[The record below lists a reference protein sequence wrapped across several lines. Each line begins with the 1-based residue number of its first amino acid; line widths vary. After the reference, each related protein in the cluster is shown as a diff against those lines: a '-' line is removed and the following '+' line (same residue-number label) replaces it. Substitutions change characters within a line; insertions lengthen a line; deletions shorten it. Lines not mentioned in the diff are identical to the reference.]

1 MSGNE
6 KTRNVNFRIPISML
20 DSMDRIIEEEF
31 FSGRSELFRHA
42 IREYLVRRNGGIDD
56 PIN

>member
-1 MSGNE
+1 MSE
-6 KTRNVNFRIPISML
+6 KTTRNVNFRIPISML
-20 DSMDRIIEEEF
+20 DSMDKIIEEEF